1 MNFAVAIY
9 KPEGISSSDVV
20 IKCRNAFS
28 KAVGQKIKC
37 GHMGT
42 LDPAADGVLVLGF
55 GKATKLFDYV
65 QGCKKVYKA
74 EFTFGKTTDT
84 LDREGIV
91 TAEDGKLPT
100 ETELKEVLPSFI
112 GEISQV
118 PPEYSAVNVNGV
130 RAYKLA
136 RKGAEVKL
144 DAKTVNIYEI
154 KLLNCVSS
162 GNDVLSAEIEIVCGS
177 GTYIRS
183 LCRDIANKLGC
194 LAYMSALTRTE
205 CAGYTLNDAAD
216 MKEFISAPEKF
227 VRPELEIIEKLFTP
241 ADVDMDTAKRLKYGQ
256 SVACAYAD
264 GIYGITCGGE
274 ILGVGKIKDGTVRLE
289 THLWNTI

>member
-28 KAVGQKIKC
+28 KAVGKKTKC

-65 QGCKKVYKA
+65 QACKKVYKA

-84 LDREGIV
+84 LDREGVV
-91 TAEDGKLPT
+91 TEEDGKLPT
-100 ETELKEVLPSFI
+100 EKELNEVLPSFT

-144 DAKTVNIYEI
+144 EAKKVTIYDI
-154 KLLNCVSS
+154 KPLNCVNC
-162 GNDVLSAEIEIVCGS
+162 GNGVLSAEIEIVCGS

-183 LCRDIANKLGC
+183 LCRDIAKKLGC
-194 LAYMSALTRTE
+194 LAYMSALTRTA
-205 CAGYTLNDAAD
+205 CAGYCLKDSIDIND
-216 MKEFISAPEKF
+216 FISEPIKYM
-227 VRPELEIIEKLFTP
+227 RPENEIVEKLFKTL
-241 ADVDMDTAKRLKYGQ
+241 DVDFETAKRLKFGQ
-256 SVACAYAD
+256 SVRYACNN
-264 GIYGITCGGE
+264 GRYGVTCSGE
-274 ILGVGKIKDGTVRLE
+274 ILGVAVVKDDIIKLE
-289 THLWNTI
+289 THLWNTQ